1 MVVELLSAILKFSH
15 NTPRTQLSR
24 KSGQVIHGSL
34 HIDSLICSFLYRKM
48 NFLFALPWSAYIVVR
63 ERKMV
68 EFLPEGYYRIERN
81 RTIWEVPEKY
91 NRLSSLSSKRSNGT
105 EGYRQVW

>member
-1 MVVELLSAILKFSH
+1 
-15 NTPRTQLSR
+15 
-24 KSGQVIHGSL
+24 
-34 HIDSLICSFLYRKM
+34 
-48 NFLFALPWSAYIVVR
+48 
-63 ERKMV
+63 MV

-105 EGYRQVW
+105 EGYRQCGKLQFHFNRFLM